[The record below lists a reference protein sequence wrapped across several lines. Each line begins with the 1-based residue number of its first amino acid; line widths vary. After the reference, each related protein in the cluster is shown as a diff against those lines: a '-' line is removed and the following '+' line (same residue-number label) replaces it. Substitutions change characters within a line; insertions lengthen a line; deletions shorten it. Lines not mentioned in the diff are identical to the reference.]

1 MVELPET
8 LLNVIDQ
15 LSKIPGVGDKTAT
28 RQTLILAKWSSQDL
42 NAFGDAMKNLAHLKS
57 CVDCG
62 MYSDN
67 DLCEICADA
76 GRKEGRSICVVE
88 NVTDCLAIERS
99 GNYDG
104 LYHILGGVLNPLM
117 GIGPEE
123 LKIDN
128 FVKRAKSLEVE
139 SVILAVNPS
148 VEGDATCSY
157 IKQVLPE
164 NIEVDRIGFGIPMG
178 GSLEY
183 LDTMTIA
190 KALENK
196 KKM

>member
-1 MVELPET
+1 MELPET

-28 RQTLILAKWSSQDL
+28 RQTLILAKWSTEDL
-42 NAFGDAMKNLAHLKS
+42 NSFGDAMKNLANLKA
-57 CVDCG
+57 CIDCG

-67 DLCEICADA
+67 DQCEICSDSE
-76 GRKEGRSICVVE
+76 RKKDQSICVVE

-99 GNYDG
+99 GNYSG

-117 GIGPEE
+117 GVGPEE
-123 LKIDN
+123 LKIDS
-128 FVKRAKSLEVE
+128 FIKRVRSLDV
-139 SVILAVNPS
+139 SNVILAVNPS

-157 IKQVLPE
+157 IKQVLPD

>member
-28 RQTLILAKWSSQDL
+28 RQTLILAKWSPQDL
-42 NAFGDAMKNLAHLKS
+42 NAFGDAMKNLAELKS
-57 CVDCG
+57 CSECG

-67 DLCEICADA
+67 DICEICSDSS
-76 GRKEGRSICVVE
+76 RKEGRSICVVE

-99 GNYDG
+99 GNYSG

-117 GIGPEE
+117 GVGPEE

-128 FVKRAKSLEVE
+128 FVKRARSLEVE

-157 IKQVLPE
+157 IKQVLPDE
-164 NIEVDRIGFGIPMG
+164 VEVDRIGFGIPMG

>member
-1 MVELPET
+1 MELPKT
-8 LLNVIDQ
+8 LLDVIDQ
-15 LSKIPGVGDKTAT
+15 LSRIPGVGDKTAT
-28 RQTLILAKWSSQDL
+28 RQTLVLAKWSAQEL
-42 NAFGDAMKNLAHLKS
+42 LAFGDAMKNLAHLKS
-57 CVDCG
+57 CNECG
-62 MYSDN
+62 MYADEN
-67 DLCEICADA
+67 ICDICSKPE
-76 GRKEGRSICVVE
+76 RKESKSICVVE

-99 GNYDG
+99 GNYHG

-128 FVKRAKSLEVE
+128 FVKRVRDLNIE
-139 SVILAVNPS
+139 SIVLAVNPS

-157 IKQVLPE
+157 INQVIPE
-164 NIEVDRIGFGIPMG
+164 TVEVDRIGFGIPMG

-190 KALENK
+190 KALENRR
-196 KKM
+196 KM

>member
-1 MVELPET
+1 VELPET

-28 RQTLILAKWSSQDL
+28 RQTLVLAKWSAEDL
-42 NAFGDAMKNLAHLKS
+42 MAFGEAMKNLAHLKS

-62 MYSDN
+62 MYSETET
-67 DLCEICADA
+67 CEICSNKDRAL
-76 GRKEGRSICVVE
+76 GGSICVVE
-88 NVTDCLAIERS
+88 QVTDCLAIERS
-99 GNYDG
+99 GNYHG

-117 GIGPEE
+117 GVGPDE
-123 LKIDN
+123 LKIDD
-128 FVKRAKSLEVE
+128 FVKRVKRLEIE

-157 IKQVLPE
+157 LKQVLPDT
-164 NIEVDRIGFGIPMG
+164 IEVDRIGFGIPMG

>member
-1 MVELPET
+1 MELPET

-28 RQTLILAKWSSQDL
+28 RQTLTLAKWSSEDL
-42 NAFGDAMKNLAHLKS
+42 IAFGDAMKNLANLKA
-57 CVDCG
+57 CLDCG

-67 DLCEICADA
+67 DLCEICSTDQ
-76 GRKEGRSICVVE
+76 RKESKSICIVE

-104 LYHILGGVLNPLM
+104 LYQILGGVLNPLM
-117 GIGPEE
+117 GVGPEE
-123 LKIDN
+123 LKIDKI
-128 FVKRAKSLEVE
+128 VKRVKELEID

-157 IKQVLPE
+157 IKQVLPDS
-164 NIEVDRIGFGIPMG
+164 IEVDRIGFGIPMG

>member
-1 MVELPET
+1 VELPES

-28 RQTLILAKWSSQDL
+28 RQTLILAKWSADDL
-42 NAFGDAMKNLAHLKS
+42 NAFGDAMKNLANLKA

-62 MYSDN
+62 MYSDL
-67 DLCEICADA
+67 DYCEICSDSE
-76 GRKEGRSICVVE
+76 RKESKSVCVVE

-99 GNYDG
+99 GNYEG

-117 GIGPEE
+117 GVGPDE
-123 LKIDN
+123 LKIDS
-128 FVKRAKSLEVE
+128 FVKRVRGLEVKN
-139 SVILAVNPS
+139 VILAVNPS

-157 IKQVLPE
+157 IKQVLPSDV
-164 NIEVDRIGFGIPMG
+164 EVDRIGFGIPMG

>member
-1 MVELPET
+1 VELPET

-28 RQTLILAKWSSQDL
+28 RQTLVLAKWSAEDL
-42 NAFGDAMKNLAHLKS
+42 VAFGEAMKNLAHLKS
-57 CVDCG
+57 CQECG
-62 MYSDN
+62 MYSDS
-67 DLCEICADA
+67 DTCEICSNTDRAH
-76 GRKEGRSICVVE
+76 GGSICVVE
-88 NVTDCLAIERS
+88 HVTDCLAIERS
-99 GNYDG
+99 GNYHG

-117 GIGPEE
+117 GIGPDE
-123 LKIDN
+123 LKIED
-128 FVKRAKSLEVE
+128 FVKRVKRLEVE

-157 IKQVLPE
+157 IKQVLPDT
-164 NIEVDRIGFGIPMG
+164 IEVDRIGFGIPMG